1 MALPFSTIC
10 LLWKQL
16 SSPDGVR
23 EADRIMQQWF
33 EQHFSSLKQEDHAL
47 ALLSCLLPCK
57 RYDRVYG
64 LGEKQITAI
73 VVRAWGIG
81 SSRQKALEKQQDN
94 GNIDCAS
101 AILNA
106 LVESGDLRGYKTPL
120 TVREV
125 EATLDRVAATC
136 DFSSADLRERHGT
149 SSRTTASDLLVDM
162 FRSMSAQEVPW
173 AVRLLL
179 KDLRPA
185 VVPETLVLQLV
196 HDSLPHV
203 LRVLNS
209 MSSALAF
216 IHDEEERRGKKL
228 SCQEL
233 QISLQPQAGTLVGLP
248 GFEKARSIVHGHR
261 LMRDREVSVERKYDG
276 EYCQVHVWKQGG
288 KKKPEVKLFS
298 KNGRDSTHD
307 RAAIVPTVRQCLGLD
322 TARCT
327 LQVHCILVGELV
339 VWNDN
344 ADDIMPF
351 YKIRRYVTRE
361 GRRLGCAEDSPP
373 DPNEHLMVVFHDI
386 LLWDERKC
394 IDETYSQRRRY
405 LHELVQPIV
414 ERAAIG
420 EQIVMDFSASDS
432 ERRLAS
438 QMTFAL
444 AQNWEGLVLK
454 ACQDPY
460 VGADD
465 AMARHVKL
473 KKDYIPGLG
482 DSADLAVVG
491 GRCDPLT
498 AASLGLRRGSW
509 TTFFLA
515 CRKVE
520 AGDHD
525 QGVTTCFHIVG
536 QVSPPSISAAD
547 VRFLNAHGRL
557 SQMPFSIQNEGLRI
571 VTELKGKAL
580 PSHLF
585 SQAAVAEVIGAG
597 FDRPADARY
606 STLRFSRVKIHHDRG
621 LQEVVDFVEYQG
633 MAQTSREALQDDP
646 EGTDQHSW
654 LVRLGYDRSDC
665 ESEAATPSRASEV
678 HDSASPLDHNQS
690 IRNGSATGT
699 KRRAG
704 ASLTATSTLKRLRRA
719 STGPEVLD
727 DASAQRYADPHPV
740 EIPDSQTDG
749 ESSWLQAAPDAQQED
764 SQSATS
770 LSEGESQS
778 SYRLGTVL
786 LWGAQKESLSA
797 ESRAAV
803 AQLIISQQLDVTH
816 DEDRFWSSVLAR
828 SDQTQIEGGADRQ
841 LHLVLVGPQAEGVP
855 ITMAS
860 FMLSALRQHC
870 RVLDR
875 CLSCR
880 INFVAWD
887 AVVSVCP
894 PNAELNDSPAM
905 EASNYVTIDHG
916 RCSTTIEAS
925 YS

>member
-10 LLWKQL
+10 LLWEQL
-16 SSPDGVR
+16 SSPDGVS
-23 EADRIMQQWF
+23 EADQIMQQWF
-33 EQHFSSLKQEDHAL
+33 EQHVSSLKQEDHAL

-57 RYDRVYG
+57 RYDRIYG

-81 SSRQKALEKQQDN
+81 SSRRKALEKQQDN

-120 TVREV
+120 TVQEV

-149 SSRTTASDLLVDM
+149 SSRTTASDLLVDV

-173 AVRLLL
+173 AIRLLL

-203 LRVLNS
+203 LHVLNS

-233 QISLQPQAGTLVGLP
+233 QTTLQPQAGTLVGLP
-248 GFEKARSIVHGHR
+248 GFEKARGIVHGHR

-298 KNGRDSTHD
+298 KSGRDSTHD
-307 RAAIVPTVRQCLGLD
+307 RSTIVPTVRQCLGLD

-327 LQVHCILVGELV
+327 LQIHCILVAELV

-373 DPNEHLMVVFHDI
+373 DPGEHLMVVFHDI

-394 IDETYSQRRRY
+394 IDEIYSQRRRY

-414 ERAAIG
+414 GRAAIG
-420 EQIVMDFSASDS
+420 EQIVMNFSASDS
-432 ERRLAS
+432 ERRLAR
-438 QMTFAL
+438 QMAFAL

-454 ACQDPY
+454 ACQGPY
-460 VGADD
+460 VGVGG

-482 DSADLAVVG
+482 DSADFAVVG
-491 GRCDPLT
+491 GQCDPLT
-498 AASLGLRRGSW
+498 AASLGLKRGSW

-515 CRKVE
+515 CRQVEAGGRQVE

-525 QGVTTCFHIVG
+525 QGMTTCFHIVG
-536 QVSPPSISAAD
+536 QVSPPSISVAD

-557 SQMPFSIQNEGLRI
+557 SQMSFSIQNEGLRI

-580 PSHLF
+580 PTHLF

-606 STLRFSRVKIHHDRG
+606 STLRFPRVVKIHHDRG
-621 LQEVVDFVEYQG
+621 LQEVVDFVEYQA

-654 LVRLGYDRSDC
+654 LARLGYDRSDC

-678 HDSASPLDHNQS
+678 QDSASPFDDSQS
-690 IRNGSATGT
+690 VQNDSATGT
-699 KRRAG
+699 KR
-704 ASLTATSTLKRLRRA
+704 
-719 STGPEVLD
+719 
-727 DASAQRYADPHPV
+727 Q
-740 EIPDSQTDG
+740 
-749 ESSWLQAAPDAQQED
+749 
-764 SQSATS
+764 
-770 LSEGESQS
+770 
-778 SYRLGTVL
+778 
-786 LWGAQKESLSA
+786 
-797 ESRAAV
+797 
-803 AQLIISQQLDVTH
+803 
-816 DEDRFWSSVLAR
+816 AR
-828 SDQTQIEGGADRQ
+828 SDE
-841 LHLVLVGPQAEGVP
+841 L
-855 ITMAS
+855 
-860 FMLSALRQHC
+860 
-870 RVLDR
+870 
-875 CLSCR
+875 
-880 INFVAWD
+880 
-887 AVVSVCP
+887 AV
-894 PNAELNDSPAM
+894 
-905 EASNYVTIDHG
+905 H
-916 RCSTTIEAS
+916 
-925 YS
+925 